1 MKKYLIGFL
10 LVLFVLSGI
19 NYATDKSF
27 DMYLGA
33 NIITDSSFTFDYY
46 LWGPGVAF
54 DFYVTDNLMISPE
67 VYMFVYKFEF
77 DPFILAPAVIANIKL
92 NTFFVGGG
100 ITKWF
105 LIGSDIDDF
114 NSDFLLKLNAGF
126 ITESFKLSFFAITS
140 FDEMF
145 SDMVLG
151 ASFALKF

>member
-10 LVLFVLSGI
+10 FVLFVLSGI
-19 NYATDKSF
+19 NHATEKSF

-33 NIITDSSFTFDYY
+33 NIITDSSFTFEYY

-54 DFYVTDNLMISPE
+54 DFYITDNLMISPE
-67 VYMFVYKFEF
+67 VYMYVYEFEF
-77 DPFILAPAVIANIKL
+77 DPFVLAPAVLANIKL
-92 NTFFVGGG
+92 NTFYLGAG

-105 LIGSDIDDF
+105 IIGSDVG
-114 NSDFLLKLNAGF
+114 NVTSDFALKLNAGF

-145 SDMVLG
+145 SHMALG